1 MLWVVSQNATWTQ
14 LSQNHTIQNVMQT
27 WSARHWCSKYASK
40 NTLNTIM
47 QVKKW
52 IVLFDM
58 YITIS
63 DLIKLFSKPDNIYS
77 AASTDAIGAILVLC
91 TFKCKSSYKT

>member
-1 MLWVVSQNATWTQ
+1 
-14 LSQNHTIQNVMQT
+14 
-27 WSARHWCSKYASK
+27 
-40 NTLNTIM
+40 M
-47 QVKKW
+47 QVKEW